1 MEGIFNPGAAE
12 RDPVSRAHFETLTAA
27 YGETRARE
35 ILGMNRHNTVIYGS
49 GSPHTVFQQFRVIRP
64 IAVDRTM
71 IEIQTFRCKGAP
83 DGVFKRAML
92 YANVIN
98 SPSSNVMPDDIELYN
113 RCQEGNATRGGE
125 WVSMHRYHGSDR
137 SDSEGLVSVNGTSE
151 LPMRNQFDAWKT
163 YMEAGPA
170 AAEAATGDRSCC

>member
-1 MEGIFNPGAAE
+1 
-12 RDPVSRAHFETLTAA
+12 
-27 YGETRARE
+27 
-35 ILGMNRHNTVIYGS
+35 
-49 GSPHTVFQQFRVIRP
+49 
-64 IAVDRTM
+64 M

-151 LPMRNQFDAWKT
+151 LPCATSSTPGRPIWK
-163 YMEAGPA
+163 PA
-170 AAEAATGDRSCC
+170 PPPPKPPPETAHAARP

>member
-1 MEGIFNPGAAE
+1 
-12 RDPVSRAHFETLTAA
+12 
-27 YGETRARE
+27 
-35 ILGMNRHNTVIYGS
+35 
-49 GSPHTVFQQFRVIRP
+49 
-64 IAVDRTM
+64 M

-113 RCQEGNATRGGE
+113 RCQEGNATRGGD

-137 SDSEGLVSVNGTSE
+137 SDADGMVSLNGTSE
-151 LPMRNQFDAWKT
+151 LPMRNQFHAWKT
-163 YMEAGPA
+163 YMEAGAAQKGA
-170 AAEAATGDRSCC
+170 AAAPGDQACC

>member
-1 MEGIFNPGAAE
+1 MN
-12 RDPVSRAHFETLTAA
+12 TA
-27 YGETRARE
+27 YGADRARE

-64 IAVDRTM
+64 IAVDRTL

-125 WVSMHRYHGSDR
+125 WVSMHRYHGTDR
-137 SDSEGLVSVNGTSE
+137 SDADGMVSVNGTSE
-151 LPMRNQFDAWKT
+151 LPMRNQFRAWKH
-163 YMEAGPA
+163 YMEAGPVA
-170 AAEAATGDRSCC
+170 PAHGQGEGTCC

>member
-1 MEGIFNPGAAE
+1 M
-12 RDPVSRAHFETLTAA
+12 
-27 YGETRARE
+27 
-35 ILGMNRHNTVIYGS
+35 IYGS

-64 IAVDRTM
+64 IAVDRTL

-83 DGVFKRAML
+83 AGVFKRAML

-125 WVSMHRYHGSDR
+125 WVRMHRYHGTDR
-137 SDSEGLVSVNGTSE
+137 SDADGLVAVNGTSE
-151 LPMRNQFDAWKT
+151 LPMRNQFRAWKQ
-163 YMEAGPA
+163 YMEAGPVNLA
-170 AAEAATGDRSCC
+170 PVQGEGACC